1 LGIDFASWLRT
12 ALLARM
18 LSISTVMQFLN
29 RHILAIGRLFLA
41 LFFVANSG
49 FTIVQRYCTMA
60 HENHG
65 EACTDDNDGCSAATC
80 NDEGVPP
87 PATAP
92 AITENMSCHVV
103 SIGGGLPSD
112 TTNVEK
118 ESSARH
124 ISAPLLLAPIP
135 DLGVIIHV
143 DRSLHH
149 LSPAFA
155 NVPLHSVETYVLNST
170 FLI

>member
-1 LGIDFASWLRT
+1 
-12 ALLARM
+12 
-18 LSISTVMQFLN
+18 MQFLN

-49 FTIVQRYCTMA
+49 FTVVQRYCTMA
-60 HENHG
+60 QENHG
-65 EACTDDNDGCSAATC
+65 ITCADDNDGCSAATC
-80 NDEGVPP
+80 SDEGVPQ

-92 AITENMSCHVV
+92 AITDNMSCHVV

-112 TTNVEK
+112 PTIVEK

-124 ISAPLLLAPIP
+124 ISAPLLLAPVS
-135 DLGVIIHV
+135 DLGVIIQV
-143 DRSLHH
+143 DRSLH
-149 LSPAFA
+149 LFSPAFA